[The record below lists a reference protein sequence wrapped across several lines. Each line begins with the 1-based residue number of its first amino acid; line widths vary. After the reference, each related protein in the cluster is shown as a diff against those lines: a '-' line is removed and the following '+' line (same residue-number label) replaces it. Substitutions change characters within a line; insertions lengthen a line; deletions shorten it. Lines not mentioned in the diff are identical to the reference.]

1 MSGNFNTI
9 CSLLGAEN
17 EKRLKDEIIKVI
29 VERVE
34 DDLTDWHE
42 YLFDYDRM
50 FQEIEDEITAEI
62 KTKIKAKIHERL
74 MAKID
79 EKVDA
84 IYNSVI

>member
-1 MSGNFNTI
+1 MSANFNTI

-17 EKRLKDEIIKVI
+17 EKRLKDEIIRVI

-50 FQEIEDEITAEI
+50 FQEIEDEIAAEI
-62 KTKIKAKIHERL
+62 KANIKAKIHERV
-74 MAKID
+74 MVKID
-79 EKVDA
+79 EKADA
-84 IYNSVI
+84 ICKDIF